1 MGTFRGAHSSC
12 RVVLCGV
19 ARLTAQ
25 EFVLVR
31 ARVACCLA
39 LPLVTFVAC
48 GGPEADPTESLA
60 VLDRLA
66 FVPPG
71 ECRLPGREGVDLV
84 CANAEA
90 LLVERLE
97 VSRGAWSSWSATSA
111 GAAAMA
117 EDSNRAAVADA
128 WPEAVDSWPASGLT
142 FEEARAYAAA
152 HGMRLPTAREWIR
165 IAAGTRAQPF
175 PWGLARASAVANTVE
190 LGLGRPVPTGT
201 FEQGASPDSVYDLL
215 GNVAEWVEDPIAS
228 VVGGESDV
236 RPLAWAMGGSFA
248 TRLWRIHEPD
258 GSGRTTVVQVDLDPG
273 TRSADVGLRCVADA
287 RVWLAVHAPD
297 LGATQR
303 ERDGLRRIGARWG
316 RDAIK
321 LLEDLAGR
329 PGAKLSLRWL
339 LEGARG

>member
-1 MGTFRGAHSSC
+1 MTTC
-12 RVVLCGV
+12 WV
-19 ARLTAQ
+19 ARLTTQ

-31 ARVACCLA
+31 ARVVCLLA
-39 LPLVTFVAC
+39 LSFATFAAC
-48 GGPEADPTESLA
+48 GGPEEGDPTEALA

-71 ECRLPGREGVDLV
+71 ECRLPARDGVDLV
-84 CANAEA
+84 CANEEA
-90 LLVERLE
+90 LLVDRLE
-97 VSRGAWSSWSATSA
+97 TTRAEWSAWSATSA
-111 GAAAMA
+111 GDSATA
-117 EDSNRAAVADA
+117 EDRNRAEVADA
-128 WPEAVDSWPASGLT
+128 WPEAIESWPASGLT
-142 FEEARAYAAA
+142 LDEARAYAAA
-152 HGMRLPTAREWIR
+152 RGMRLPTAREWIR

-215 GNVAEWVEDPIAS
+215 GNVAEWVEEPIAS
-228 VVGGESDV
+228 VGGGEADV

-248 TRLWRIHEPD
+248 TRLWKIHEPD

-287 RVWLAVHAPD
+287 RAWLAAHAPD

-316 RDAIK
+316 RDAVR
-321 LLEDLAGR
+321 LLEDLVDR